1 MTDKLCLILL
11 QALQRG
17 HKEQTSLNRWIPDG
31 LLHVYSVF
39 LDMGLLC
46 VFYQFQGFIYF
57 YFSKL
62 TLE

>member
-17 HKEQTSLNRWIPDG
+17 HEEQTSLNLNRWIPDG

-46 VFYQFQGFIYF
+46 VFYQFQGFILF
-57 YFSKL
+57 F
-62 TLE
+62 